1 MTEEALCL
9 GVDPEVEAAGLQS
22 EMGLQTRGSR
32 WRRWVV
38 VVARTWEGWWRT
50 GEERREEGG
59 ALKLEKGANGG
70 GGCRLTAGAGNCGA
84 KCRRAWKDGCRWDSE
99 EASRIC
105 SG

>member
-9 GVDPEVEAAGLQS
+9 GVDPEVGAAGLQL
-22 EMGLQTRGSR
+22 EMGLQTLGSR
-32 WRRWVV
+32 WRRSVM
-38 VVARTWEGWWRT
+38 VACTSEGWRRT

-105 SG
+105 FG